1 MPPSL
6 FWAKKDGRI
15 CKGTAGKAI
24 NNWGVFM
31 NFGKTRGQAFDTMML
46 VISVLVA
53 MAILA
58 VLMNVLNSLNFNPN
72 SAKEIMK
79 TELKSIVTS
88 GYGTSSPKQVEF
100 KKDEYID
107 IKSVLGDASVSEGEV
122 QFKCGSQSTELCSG
136 GDSPLVIDDA
146 KSTGSITV
154 NKNTKAYVV
163 VCGDDSKGEY
173 CISVGRQGADARQT
187 CTETCLR

>member
-1 MPPSL
+1 MS
-6 FWAKKDGRI
+6 
-15 CKGTAGKAI
+15 
-24 NNWGVFM
+24 
-31 NFGKTRGQAFDTMML
+31 FGKTRGQAFDTMML

-107 IKSVLGDASVSEGEV
+107 VKSVLGDAAVSENEV
-122 QFKCGSQSTELCSG
+122 RFVCGRDSTELCTG
-136 GDSPLVIDDA
+136 GDAPLNLDD
-146 KSTGSITV
+146 KEGDGSITV

-163 VCGDDSKGEY
+163 VCGDDSKGKY
-173 CISVGRQGADARQT
+173 CIAVGRQGSDARST
-187 CTETCLR
+187 CTDTCLK

>member
-1 MPPSL
+1 
-6 FWAKKDGRI
+6 
-15 CKGTAGKAI
+15 
-24 NNWGVFM
+24 M

-79 TELKSIVTS
+79 TELKSIATS
-88 GYGTSSPKQVEF
+88 GYGTSSPKEVAF

-107 IKSVLGDASVSEGEV
+107 VKSVLGDASITENEV
-122 QFKCGSQSTELCSG
+122 QFKCGSESTDLCSG
-136 GDSPLVIDDA
+136 SDAPLNIEESPG
-146 KSTGSITV
+146 TGSIIV

-163 VCGDDSKGEY
+163 VCGDDSKGQY
-173 CISVGRQGADARQT
+173 CISVGRQGADAQKT
-187 CTETCLR
+187 CTDTCLR